1 MEGDLHDGFEL
12 LEILAILLLEL
23 KDLFFVV
30 ELERVVLLLERFDL
44 LVSLALLGLELS
56 EKLLDLIELRVEL
69 LGLLE

>member
-1 MEGDLHDGFEL
+1 MHDGFEL